1 MNKNILLIISC
12 LFLSL
17 GALRAQDTTR
27 VPPVDTTLVGRSIL
41 SVMGANVEIN
51 QTPQVRQALEQ
62 YTRGNAEKPIT
73 GYRIRV
79 FYDNGQG
86 ARAKSESIERA
97 LKEQL
102 GQKTPVYRSFESPNY
117 KVTVGDFRSRDEAL
131 RIYNALKGTYPTA
144 YIIKESI
151 NYPR

>member
-1 MNKNILLIISC
+1 MKKSILLIISC

-17 GALRAQDTTR
+17 SALYAQDTTR
-27 VPPVDTTLVGRSIL
+27 IPPVDTTLIGRSIL
-41 SVMGANVEIN
+41 TVMGSNVEVN
-51 QTPQVRQALEQ
+51 QTTQVRQALES
-62 YTRGNAEKPIT
+62 YTRANASKPIM

-86 ARAKSESIERA
+86 ARTKSESIQRT

-102 GQKTPVYRSFESPNY
+102 GTTAVYRTFESPNY
-117 KVTVGDFRSRDEAL
+117 KVTVGDFRTKDEAL
-131 RIYNALKGTYPTA
+131 RIYNALKNTYPTA